1 MCPHVLHALALPEV
15 SEGSQ
20 VMSQAQKNQEP
31 AAQVR
36 TTPPPLPRP
45 SHIAPVA
52 TQARSMPTP
61 PPLAAAR
68 SLPSPPK
75 PSNAPRLSVPPPAHL
90 ALVPLWDD
98 ANLSLRPVP
107 KSIDDKIRWIGATTV
122 SVAVGALVAASLMT
136 VRFGDYAQI
145 IPHGNAEPV
154 ASAQLE
160 ELPLMAAAVAPAV
173 EPVPVQAFEADQA
186 IEIDLSEIEEIAPA
200 SQPVVIPELTVTSD
214 KSAKLAK
221 SKQVEVA
228 APSKAP
234 KQRSKRGKRG
244 RTMPAAI
251 SEAPPEPQLEAAAPA
266 PETVESSPQP
276 IAAATE
282 SQPEAVEPVA
292 ELAPPPP
299 PAPVLPENLTR
310 AQVKSGLDS
319 VRAKVFACAHGT
331 YGKILADVTI
341 SAPGQVSNTVIEG
354 TFAGTKAAACMVEK
368 IANAKFAAFSGPD
381 ISVRYPYSF

>member
-1 MCPHVLHALALPEV
+1 
-15 SEGSQ
+15 
-20 VMSQAQKNQEP
+20 MSQAQKNQES

-36 TTPPPLPRP
+36 TTPPPLPRR

-52 TQARSMPTP
+52 KALSTP
-61 PPLAAAR
+61 PPPPMAAVR
-68 SLPSPPK
+68 RLPSPPK
-75 PSNAPRLSVPPPAHL
+75 PSTAPRLSVPPPAHL

-107 KSIDDKIRWIGATTV
+107 QQLNERIRWIGATTV

-136 VRFGDYAQI
+136 VRFADYAQI
-145 IPHGNAEPV
+145 IPQGNAEAV
-154 ASAQLE
+154 AHAQPA
-160 ELPLMAAAVAPAV
+160 ELPLMAATVVPAA
-173 EPVPVQAFEADQA
+173 ESVPVQVFEADQA

-200 SQPVVIPELTVTSD
+200 LQPIVIPELKVTSG

-221 SKQVEVA
+221 LAKTKQAKVA
-228 APSKAP
+228 SPSKAP

-251 SEAPPEPQLEAAAPA
+251 GEAQSEAQAEVQLEPPA
-266 PETVESSPQP
+266 PETAEAQATEPLPQP
-276 IAAATE
+276 EAAATE
-282 SQPEAVEPVA
+282 AASAAPQPEAAEPVA

-299 PAPVLPENLTR
+299 PAPALPENLSR

-319 VRAKVFACAHGT
+319 VRAKVLACAHGT

-341 SAPGQVSNTVIEG
+341 SAPGQASAVIEG
-354 TFAGTKAAACMVEK
+354 TFAGTKAAACMAEK
-368 IANAKFAAFSGPD
+368 IGNAKFAAFSGPD